1 MGHNPCLGEAV
12 VNTASY
18 TVVATAGIMFLCNI
32 SIIAKKW
39 LKKTSILLAQKHVP
53 FLKSMNPAISLFSWL
68 YLPPFCSSRCFVL
81 LWGFFFL
88 FFCLPSREGAS
99 PLWLTSSPWSN
110 RNQTTA
116 WAPQRALLKG
126 PSDGV
131 LKKGVFSQLPST
143 INTNQQ
149 DDLGFCS
156 PMPDGPWLQASL
168 QVCALWLWQG
178 SILK

>member
-1 MGHNPCLGEAV
+1 M
-12 VNTASY
+12 
-18 TVVATAGIMFLCNI
+18 
-32 SIIAKKW
+32 AKKDFDFTCTEACS
-39 LKKTSILLAQKHVP
+39 LFEKHESCHQLVLLTLFTP
-53 FLKSMNPAISLFSWL
+53 FLLFSLF
-68 YLPPFCSSRCFVL
+68 CFVV
-81 LWGFFFL
+81 GFFFL

-126 PSDGV
+126 PSDRL

-156 PMPDGPWLQASL
+156 PMPDGP
-168 QVCALWLWQG
+168 
-178 SILK
+178 

>member
-39 LKKTSILLAQKHVP
+39 LKRLRFYLHRSMFPFWKAWILA
-53 FLKSMNPAISLFSWL
+53 SACSLDFIYPLSAL
-68 YLPPFCSSRCFVL
+68 LVVLFCCGV
-81 LWGFFFL
+81 FFFL

-110 RNQTTA
+110 RSQTTA

-126 PSDGV
+126 PSDRV

-168 QVCALWLWQG
+168 QVCALWLWQDF
-178 SILK
+178 ILK